1 MRIKRR
7 EQEGEEESKIK
18 NVHRVG
24 ESKMKGKIKK
34 RNSGKK
40 SKHEGGN

>member
-18 NVHRVG
+18 NVYRVG

-34 RNSGKK
+34 RDGREMKQ
-40 SKHEGGN
+40 